1 MRAHRQA
8 DVTDHQLHD
17 QVYCGRYNIDHSSIV
32 PEEQNEWCKSI
43 KNIDKTLESEED
55 GMQDHVSRVYGD
67 VGVVLLQ
74 F

>member
-17 QVYCGRYNIDHSSIV
+17 QVYGGHYNINHST
-32 PEEQNEWCKSI
+32 EACEKLNEWFKCT
-43 KNIDKTLESEED
+43 KNIDKTLEREED
-55 GMQDHVSRVYGD
+55 GMQDHVSRVNGD

>member
-17 QVYCGRYNIDHSSIV
+17 QVYCGHDNTDQSKMV
-32 PEEQNEWCKSI
+32 QEKCNEWYKCI
-43 KNIDKTLESEED
+43 KNTDQTLESEED